1 MRQGMRQIDPARL
14 SHVRQINPAQLSHCG
29 TVVSLKPAAAMTA
42 IIDVALVRGRMR
54 VRAARYNHVAE

>member
-1 MRQGMRQIDPARL
+1 MRQGMRQINPARL
-14 SHVRQINPAQLSHCG
+14 SHVRQINPAQLS
-29 TVVSLKPAAAMTA
+29 TVVSLKPAAAMAA

>member
-1 MRQGMRQIDPARL
+1 MRQINPAPL
-14 SHVRQINPAQLSHCG
+14 SHVRQINPAQLS
-29 TVVSLKPAAAMTA
+29 TVVSLKPAAAMVA